1 MNRKATLQ
9 LPSSEG
15 VEPVRTWSVYLLS
28 CADGTLY
35 CGVTTDV
42 QKRLAMHNG
51 QRSGGARYTR
61 GRRPVSLAACV
72 GGLTR
77 SEALRL
83 EARIKKEPRERKTA
97 VLEACSGGGAGEGVF
112 DPGRGGSKD
121 QSRSTGVPSGT
132 ALECKA

>member
-1 MNRKATLQ
+1 MSGKAA
-9 LPSSEG
+9 PEIRASMEHG
-15 VEPVRTWSVYLLS
+15 PVRTWSVYLLS

-42 QKRLAMHNG
+42 HKRLAMHNG

-61 GRRPVSLAACV
+61 GRRPVRLAACA
-72 GGLTR
+72 GGMTR

-97 VLEACSGGGAGEGVF
+97 VLEAFSTDGAGERASESERDG
-112 DPGRGGSKD
+112 KTE
-121 QSRSTGVPSGT
+121 QSRNAEVPSAT
-132 ALECKA
+132 VPERKA

>member
-1 MNRKATLQ
+1 MNRKTALQ
-9 LPSSEG
+9 LRSSEG

-97 VLEACSGGGAGEGVF
+97 VLEACSAGGAEEGVF

-132 ALECKA
+132 ALERKA